1 MVIATSN
8 IAFSAIQTE
17 FGGVNPINI
26 SEYYSNASTYYT
38 SNISSLPVINN
49 IISISMFSDLA
60 KDINILYR
68 TAGTYTYTVPLTPI
82 FSGTIAGGAH
92 GGGGAG
98 NRISINP
105 NLNRSG
111 GRGAVRIM
119 ALGKNSNI
127 SFPTNAK

>member
-60 KDINILYR
+60 KDINILYT
-68 TAGTYTYTVPLTPI
+68 TAGTYTYTVPLGIKTLCVLCV
-82 FSGTIAGGAH
+82 

-98 NRISINP
+98 AYSTG
-105 NLNRSG
+105 SAAG

-119 ALGKNSNI
+119 ALGKNSNR
-127 SFPTNAK
+127 SFPTNAKAF

>member
-60 KDINILYR
+60 KDINILYT
-68 TAGTYTYTVPLTPI
+68 TAGTYTYTVPLGIKTLCVLCV
-82 FSGTIAGGAH
+82 

-98 NRISINP
+98 AYSTGSAAGGGGGGGINM
-105 NLNRSG
+105 G
-111 GRGAVRIM
+111 
-119 ALGKNSNI
+119 
-127 SFPTNAK
+127 